1 MTTPFSLHGR
11 NVLITGAAGGIGG
24 AAARA
29 CATLGARLLLAD
41 LAAPGALAAELRDVG
56 ASVDSVAFD
65 VTDRAATE
73 AVVAGA
79 GTLDAVVINAG
90 YCPWDDWHDDGWDA
104 VFDKTIDVNL
114 HGVMHLSRAVLPGMT
129 QRGRGKIVLVSSVA
143 GRMGGLRASPHY
155 VAAKGGVNAFVK
167 WLARKAAPH
176 GVNVN
181 ALAPGA
187 TVSGMTQGQS
197 FDTGDIPLKRLAQPA
212 DIAWPIAFL
221 CSDASNYMCGTILD
235 VNGGVY
241 LN

>member
-1 MTTPFSLHGR
+1 MITPFSLAGR
-11 NVLITGAAGGIGG
+11 KVLITGAAGGIGG
-24 AAARA
+24 ATARA
-29 CATLGARLLLAD
+29 CARLGADLVLAD
-41 LAAPGALAAELRDVG
+41 LLAPDALAGELRTSGSAVTSVG
-56 ASVDSVAFD
+56 FD
-65 VTDRAATE
+65 VCDRAATE
-73 AVVAGA
+73 AVVAKA
-79 GTLDAVVINAG
+79 APLDAVVVNAG
-90 YCPWDDWHDDGWDA
+90 FCPWDDWDEIGWDQ
-104 VFDKTIDVNL
+104 VFDQTIAVNL
-114 HGVMHLSRAVLPGMT
+114 HAVMHLSRAALHAMT
-129 QRGRGKIVLVSSVA
+129 PRGRGKIVLVSSVA

-187 TVSGMTQGQS
+187 TASAMTANQTFDVSG
-197 FDTGDIPLKRLAQPA
+197 IPLGRMAEP
-212 DIAWPIAFL
+212 DDMAWPIAFL